1 MASTENPDPE
11 TGKSEPIPESTA
23 TPPPPSSA
31 AGFLDCRKIDVITR
45 VLLFSATLT
54 ALIVMVTSDQT
65 KITQLPGAPS
75 PAPVSAEFNDSPAF
89 MFVSLIKFLH
99 VRS

>member
-11 TGKSEPIPESTA
+11 TGKSEPIPASDAPPVPPTTPST
-23 TPPPPSSA
+23 A
-31 AGFLDCRKIDVITR
+31 AGFLDCRTIDVIIR
-45 VLLFSATLT
+45 ILLFSATLS

-65 KITQLPGAPS
+65 EMTQLPGAPS

-89 MFVSLIKFLH
+89 MSVS
-99 VRS
+99 SN

>member
-11 TGKSEPIPESTA
+11 TGKSEPIPASA
-23 TPPPPSSA
+23 TPPPPPPSSA
-31 AGFLDCRKIDVITR
+31 ASFLDCRKIDIITR

-65 KITQLPGAPS
+65 EMTQLPGVSS
-75 PAPVSAEFNDSPAF
+75 PAPVSAEFNDSPSF
-89 MFVSLIKFLH
+89 MFVSLIN
-99 VRS
+99 